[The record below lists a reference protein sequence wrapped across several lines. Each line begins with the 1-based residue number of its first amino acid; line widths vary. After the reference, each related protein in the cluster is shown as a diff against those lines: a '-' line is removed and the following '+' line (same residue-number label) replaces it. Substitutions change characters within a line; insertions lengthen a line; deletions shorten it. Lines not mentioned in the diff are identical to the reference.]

1 MNHQQSLSL
10 IRFLTTSL
18 QEVGIS
24 NHVYVVGGAVRNFLL
39 DPTGMKYPIKDIDLV
54 VDSLSLHKSSVWV
67 AEQIS
72 KRIPVET
79 SITTNTYGVA
89 ILHIKGDWNL
99 SGHDMSHLTIEI
111 AEARKESYGGSSG
124 KGYKPSEVDRAS
136 LLEDSV
142 RRDTNYNTLLWRME
156 NLSNGPSESDV
167 IDLTGKGVSDLRK
180 GIIDTPKDPDKTFRD
195 DPTRILRCISAVS
208 KYGFV
213 IPSHIRDAIRRNASA
228 MKDCPW
234 EAIGTL
240 LVENILKEKNARS
253 SLALMD
259 HLGIFPVIREMVQE
273 SKPFQTYL
281 AGHLRDKDVPLLL
294 DLMDLGL
301 PVKSPVS
308 FLTEG
313 QRTRLREITVS
324 MDRDDALS
332 FLKTLTSPPI
342 DRPAIFAEFNLKGA
356 DRSLV
361 DPIAREIILKDISIA
376 EDPQR
381 LMSEVR
387 WVLSLAD

>member
-1 MNHQQSLSL
+1 MPHAKNIALMSWLSK
-10 IRFLTTSL
+10 LTKKLGVS
-18 QEVGIS
+18 E
-24 NHVYVVGGAVRNFLL
+24 HVYVVGGAVRNFVI
-39 DPTGMKYPIKDIDLV
+39 GQPIKDVDIVIDALAADR
-54 VDSLSLHKSSVWV
+54 DSEWLAQH
-67 AEQIS
+67 IS
-72 KRIPVET
+72 KAVPT
-79 SITTNTYGVA
+79 HTTITTNTYGVA
-89 ILHIKGDWNL
+89 ILMVKGPWILD
-99 SGHDMSHLTIEI
+99 GHDLAGETIEI
-111 AEARKESYGGSSG
+111 ANARKESYGGAAG
-124 KGYKPSEVDRAS
+124 KGYKPSTVEKATIEADTF
-136 LLEDSV
+136 
-142 RRDTNYNTLLWRME
+142 RREFNFNTLLWRMSDLE
-156 NLSNGPSESDV
+156 QGPHKAPI
-167 IDLTGKGVSDLRK
+167 IDITGKGLSDLHAR
-180 GIIDTPKDPDKTFRD
+180 ILDTPQDPDVVFKD
-195 DPTRILRCISAVS
+195 DATRIMRVIKFVS

-281 AGHLRDKDVPLLL
+281 TNHIRDKDVPLLL

-376 EDPQR
+376 DDPKR
-381 LMSEVR
+381 LMDRVR
-387 WVLSLAD
+387 SVLSR